1 MAVITTFYKT
11 REDGVKLYRTYSTLG
26 VRLVREDGV
35 EFAEAVDVENSG
47 HTYAEAEVH
56 PDEEITAEE
65 ALRII
70 IGGGANEAK

>member
-1 MAVITTFYKT
+1 MAVITTFYRT

-26 VRLVREDGV
+26 VHLVREDGV
-35 EFAEAVDVENSG
+35 EFDEAVDVENSG
-47 HTYAEAEVH
+47 HTYTEAEVH

-70 IGGGANEAK
+70 IGGGADETE